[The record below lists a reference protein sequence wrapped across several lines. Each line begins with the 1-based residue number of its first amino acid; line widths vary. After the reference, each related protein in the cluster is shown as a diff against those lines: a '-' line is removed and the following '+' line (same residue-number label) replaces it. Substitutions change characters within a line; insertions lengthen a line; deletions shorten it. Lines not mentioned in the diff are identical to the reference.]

1 MADQLDARIRALVLE
16 VVDSA
21 PVPPTFEDIDSGLEP
36 NTTAGSGHRPR
47 RRVAVAVALAAALTL
62 LGAVALRVGSH
73 DTAVVAVAAKPATA
87 NGECTLITA
96 AEILAAAQGRT
107 TPGFGNIERKACEF
121 GPFEAAD
128 ANGGSMDFW
137 VAVDET
143 VGPRAAARY
152 KDARRL
158 LTQETRLSGLPP
170 GFVGVTGSL
179 HLGSAALPPVSY
191 VAYAKQSEKLLLV
204 GAFPMSSTALD
215 LQVAADPVLPA
226 EERAR
231 VLVRSLRHSAEAD
244 GIIKGLLV
252 LGLNRL

>member
-36 NTTAGSGHRPR
+36 NTTAGSGQRPR
-47 RRVAVAVALAAALTL
+47 RRVAVAVALAATLTI

-73 DTAVVAVAAKPATA
+73 DTTVVSVAAKPAKA
-87 NGECTLITA
+87 NDECTLITP
-96 AEILAAAQGRT
+96 AEFLAAAQGRT
-107 TPGFGNIERKACEF
+107 SPRVGNIACEF

-128 ANGGSMDFW
+128 ANGGSMDFYLT
-137 VAVDET
+137 VDKT

-152 KDARRL
+152 KDVRRL
-158 LTQETRLSGLPP
+158 LTQKTRLSGLPP
-170 GFVGVTGSL
+170 GFVGVAA
-179 HLGSAALPPVSY
+179 SARDSAVLPPVSY
-191 VAYAKQSEKLLLV
+191 VAYSKQSEKLLLV

-215 LQVAADPVLPA
+215 LQVAADPVLPT

-231 VLVRSLRHSAEAD
+231 VLVHSLRRSAEGD
-244 GIIKGLLV
+244 SIITGLLV